1 MARHRVYGGRESA
14 QLRMLTTKYSVLL
27 GLRLIVSVKARQP
40 GFLERY
46 GVDDDAWIH
55 ARGPKGPW
63 QSLVALLDPAQALAR
78 LIVLDGTDA
87 DIRDLWYGHY
97 YVRVTVRAVR
107 VAYRART
114 DGVRIQVT
122 ALGIPVELVVH
133 RSVMECEWPT
143 WIIEREIGRAALVA
157 RRYARYDEELR
168 RLLADGA

>member
-1 MARHRVYGGRESA
+1 MADIQVGSEWAVGSDAIARA
-14 QLRMLTTKYSVLL
+14 
-27 GLRLIVSVKARQP
+27 VKARADEP

-46 GVDDDAWIH
+46 GLDDDAWIH

-87 DIRDLWYGHY
+87 DIRDLWHGFY
-97 YVRVTVRAVR
+97 YVRATVRAVR
-107 VAYRART
+107 VAYRARM
-114 DGVRIQVT
+114 DGVRIGVT
-122 ALGIPVELVVH
+122 ARGIPVELVVH

-143 WIIEREIGRAALVA
+143 WIVEREIGRAALVA

-168 RLLADGA
+168 RLLGDGA

>member
-1 MARHRVYGGRESA
+1 MGTRMADIEVGSEWAVGSDAIARA
-14 QLRMLTTKYSVLL
+14 
-27 GLRLIVSVKARQP
+27 VKARADEP

-46 GVDDDAWIH
+46 GLDDDAWIH